1 MKFMLSW
8 VLHPDKRVEA
18 MTGFS
23 KMTPAD
29 DDADTGP
36 GVSLIGRWHNV
47 GEGTGVAICESDSAD
62 AVYRWSLNWNSVLDI
77 TVEPVLNDE
86 EARAV
91 IRDAFGG

>member
-1 MKFMLSW
+1 MKFMLTW

-36 GVSLIGRWHNV
+36 GVSLIGRWHNIA
-47 GEGTGVAICESDSAD
+47 EGSGVAICESDSAD
-62 AVYRWSLNWNSVLDI
+62 AVYRWSLNWIPVLDLKVE
-77 TVEPVLNDE
+77 TVLDDE
-86 EARAV
+86 ETRAV
-91 IRDAFGG
+91 IGDAFGG